1 MREALIVGGGIAG
14 LFSAICLRLTGWQV
28 RVLEQAPALEEVGA
42 GIQLSPNATN
52 LLNETGVFPFIKT
65 TLFAPEAIEM
75 RNGTT
80 GRQFC
85 YLPLGK
91 TAETRWGAPYIHIHR
106 ADLIAALE
114 RRLKQLQPD
123 ALILNAQLSNFHQHG
138 KQVDAHLIDGRRFTA
153 DMLVAADGVHSA
165 IRAQTI
171 GDDAP
176 HFTNSVAF
184 RTIVSADRLGDTVP
198 PPTAAIWTGA
208 GKHAVTTRLRGGSL
222 VNFVGV
228 VETDILQHARQRLGI
243 DSSDDV
249 VRESWSQEADKNVA
263 KAIFADCHPTIR
275 NILETADDVKCWSLN
290 ARKPLPCWSEGHVV
304 LIGDAAHP
312 MLPSL
317 AQGGVQAL
325 EDGYVLAR
333 ALQKHESIT
342 AGAAAYFQE
351 RIGRVSQVQTMSAQN
366 MRLYHHRSRAAQLA
380 HYLPIEVASKTT
392 PSLIYRRLD
401 WLLGKR
407 YPALL

>member
-28 RVLEQAPALEEVGA
+28 RVLEQAPALEAVGA

-52 LLNETGVFPFIKT
+52 LLKETDSLPLIKDT
-65 TLFAPEAIEM
+65 SFAPEAIEM

-114 RRLKQLQPD
+114 RRLEQLQPD
-123 ALILNAQLSNFHQHG
+123 ALILNAQVSDIHQDG
-138 KQVDAHLIDGRRFTA
+138 EQVDAQLIDGRRFTA

-208 GKHAVTTRLRGGSL
+208 GKHAVTTRLRGGAL

-228 VETDILQHARQRLGI
+228 VETDIL
-243 DSSDDV
+243 
-249 VRESWSQEADKNVA
+249 
-263 KAIFADCHPTIR
+263 
-275 NILETADDVKCWSLN
+275 
-290 ARKPLPCWSEGHVV
+290 
-304 LIGDAAHP
+304 
-312 MLPSL
+312 
-317 AQGGVQAL
+317 
-325 EDGYVLAR
+325 
-333 ALQKHESIT
+333 
-342 AGAAAYFQE
+342 
-351 RIGRVSQVQTMSAQN
+351 
-366 MRLYHHRSRAAQLA
+366 
-380 HYLPIEVASKTT
+380 
-392 PSLIYRRLD
+392 
-401 WLLGKR
+401 
-407 YPALL
+407 